1 HMNKMTVELEEE
13 RKEEERKRRK
23 RSRDQT
29 CKSTDRVHRCR
40 KKKKEIENEEEWK
53 KVWDDIIEEVEL
65 EIKGG
70 GKISKE
76 QYFSLG
82 LVLDKYPKEKK
93 RLTQFR
99 LKAARR

>member
-1 HMNKMTVELEEE
+1 MNRMIVKTEEE
-13 RKEEERKRRK
+13 KKEKRRSK
-23 RSRDQT
+23 DRKN
-29 CKSTDRVHRCR
+29 KSTDRVHRCR
-40 KKKKEIENEEEWK
+40 KRRKEIEDEEEWK

-70 GKISKE
+70 GQISKE

-99 LKAARR
+99 LKAARRIYNV